1 MFNHFPFAIPF
12 LFQSSGV
19 LLLLRGGLS
28 ACLLLYLLV
37 YKFAVRFVYM
47 GTFNGSQSQ
56 LGSFYSRQRAE
67 LLFRKGGERFKVE
80 TEEGNGIDTM
90 FFDRRK

>member
-1 MFNHFPFAIPF
+1 M
-12 LFQSSGV
+12 

-56 LGSFYSRQRAE
+56 LGSFYSRQRAD
-67 LLFRKGGERFKVE
+67 LVFRKGGERFKVE
-80 TEEGNGIDTM
+80 TEDGNAVDTI
-90 FFDRRK
+90 FFDRARGFDRQREHEEVGFER